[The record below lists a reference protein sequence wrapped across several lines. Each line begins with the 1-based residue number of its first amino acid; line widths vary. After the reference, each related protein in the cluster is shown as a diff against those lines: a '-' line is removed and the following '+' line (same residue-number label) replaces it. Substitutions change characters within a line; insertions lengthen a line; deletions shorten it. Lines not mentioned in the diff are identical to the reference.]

1 MFDILSMP
9 GDASGVCCWPKEVA
23 VPMNWGGRSNHASL
37 KLRPSPKEGMLY
49 WSAVMS
55 SKNELRS
62 LLSESVKSGAPGGG
76 SGGSARFSWVG
87 SILSRDNTKR
97 DESG

>member
-1 MFDILSMP
+1 
-9 GDASGVCCWPKEVA
+9 
-23 VPMNWGGRSNHASL
+23 
-37 KLRPSPKEGMLY
+37 MLY